1 MSDRPTILEE
11 HSKPSQRLPTMRRA
25 KGGVNPWMLGAL
37 VLAIGTGLVWWMLHH
52 SAAESANLVTSG
64 NASAKTASVGSGA
77 RRVSGAGRPQ
87 PVSVQAVRRQDI
99 RVLVN
104 AIGSIAASNTATVH
118 VQVTGILQKINFI
131 EGQQVKAG
139 QPIAQID
146 ARAFEASLAQAE
158 GALARDRAQLDNAN
172 IDLARYRDLLAKD
185 AVPKQQLD
193 TQQALVRQLDGTVKL
208 DQAAVASAR
217 LQLSDTRVSA
227 PISGRTGLKLVDLGN
242 LVQPSD
248 PNGIVV
254 VTQTHPIA
262 LVFAVP
268 AANVPLIVQRLRT
281 NETMQVHAWDRS
293 GKHQLAVG
301 TVATVDNAIDP
312 STDTLKVK
320 ALFANLDDA
329 LFPNQAVSVT
339 LQLDTLKD
347 VLAVPQAAVLRGA
360 QGFYIYVVNADDSV
374 TARPVIPGMVD
385 SDWMNVEGSLQAGEK
400 VVIDGADRLREGAK
414 VEVIQAASTQH
425 SGATLPAEGSGRG
438 GRARTAGM
446 SKLAETGSSA
456 SAKQ

>member
-1 MSDRPTILEE
+1 MSDRPTTLVEY
-11 HSKPSQRLPTMRRA
+11 SKPLRRLSAMRRDA
-25 KGGVNPWMLGAL
+25 GSINPWILGVL
-37 VLAIGTGLVWWMLHH
+37 VLAFGTGLWWMLHH
-52 SAAESANLVTSG
+52 PAAQSANLVTSG
-64 NASAKTASVGSGA
+64 NASAKTASIGSGA
-77 RRVSGAGRPQ
+77 RHVSGAGRPQ

-118 VQVTGILQKINFI
+118 VQVTGVLQKINFI

-146 ARAFEASLAQAE
+146 ARAFEAGLAQAE
-158 GALARDRAQLDNAN
+158 GALARDKAQLDNAN
-172 IDLARYRDLLAKD
+172 IDLVRYRDLLAKD

-217 LQLSDTRVSA
+217 LQVSNTRVGA

-242 LVQPSD
+242 IVQPSD
-248 PNGIVV
+248 PYGIVV

-268 AANVPLIVQRLRT
+268 AANVPLIMQRLRT
-281 NETMQVHAWDRS
+281 NETMQVQAWDRS
-293 GKHQLAVG
+293 GKHPLAVG
-301 TVATVDNAIDP
+301 TVAAVDDAIDP
-312 STDTLKVK
+312 STDTIKVK

-360 QGFYIYVVNADDSV
+360 QGFYVYVVNADDSV
-374 TARPVIPGMVD
+374 TTRAVIPGMVD
-385 SDWMNVEGSLQAGEK
+385 RDWMNVEGSLQAGEK
-400 VVIDGADRLREGAK
+400 VVIDGADRLREGAR
-414 VEVIQAASTQH
+414 VEVIQAASAQH
-425 SGATLPAEGSGRG
+425 SGAALPAEGSGRG

-446 SKLAETGSSA
+446 SNLAETGGGA
-456 SAKQ
+456 PAGK

>member
-1 MSDRPTILEE
+1 MRDRPTTREE
-11 HSKPSQRLPTMRRA
+11 HSKPSRRFPTMRRDT
-25 KGGVNPWMLGAL
+25 GGVNPWMLGAL
-37 VLAIGTGLVWWMLHH
+37 VLAIGTGLLWWMSHH

-64 NASAKTASVGSGA
+64 NASAKTASVESRA
-77 RRVSGAGRPQ
+77 RRVSGTGRPQ
-87 PVSVQAVRRQDI
+87 PVSVQTVRRQDI

-118 VQVTGILQKINFI
+118 VQVTGVLQKINFI

-139 QPIAQID
+139 QSIAQID

-158 GALARDRAQLDNAN
+158 GALARDKAQLDNAN
-172 IDLARYRDLLAKD
+172 IDLARYRDLLAMD

-217 LQLSDTRVSA
+217 LQLSYTRVSA
-227 PISGRTGLKLVDLGN
+227 PISGRTGLELVDLGN
-242 LVQPSD
+242 VVQPAD

-254 VTQTHPIA
+254 VTQTHPID
-262 LVFAVP
+262 LVFSVP
-268 AANVPLIVQRLRT
+268 AANVPLITQRLRT

-301 TVATVDNAIDP
+301 SVATIDNAIDP
-312 STDTLKVK
+312 STDTIKVK
-320 ALFANLDDA
+320 AQFANLDDA

-360 QGFYIYVVNADDSV
+360 QGFYIYVVKADDSV

-414 VEVIQAASTQH
+414 VEVIQAASTEH
-425 SGATLPAEGSGRG
+425 SGAALPAEGSGSG

-446 SKLAETGSSA
+446 SNLAETGSSA
-456 SAKQ
+456 SAKK